1 LFDFSKSAAEADL
14 WKTVV
19 GSQVPA
25 QEQSSQAGGM
35 AQMVEY
41 LPSKCEALS
50 SNFST
55 EKRKKKQSSFA
66 EQSTGGSCRTQIT
79 NRNQLIISECVFFLV
94 AKNNSFITPSPK
106 QTWSFLFLFPL
117 LKQRIRKCQNGY

>member
-55 EKRKKKQSSFA
+55 EKRKKKAKLF
-66 EQSTGGSCRTQIT
+66 CRTIY
-79 NRNQLIISECVFFLV
+79 R
-94 AKNNSFITPSPK
+94 
-106 QTWSFLFLFPL
+106 
-117 LKQRIRKCQNGY
+117 RKLQDTDN